1 MNKYQIIW
9 VNGNENGRM
18 VEMASSKAPYDVS
31 LIARE
36 CGYTDKFIVVPN
48 MRLKLINVAIRVF
61 KLVREVRRC
70 GKRCK
75 ILLQYPCFNE
85 RIFQYVKYLMRN
97 RIFVTVVHDMNSIR
111 EKGFLSRSETS
122 SLSLFD
128 ELIVHSPEMETCL
141 RPYIKATAHLHVLG
155 CFPYLTSS
163 TCSTP
168 VLGNEVCFA
177 GNIDKSMFL
186 RYLIPEL
193 GKIRLNLYGHMRCC
207 FPLDEN
213 VKYYGI
219 FQPENISVLRGS
231 WGLIWDG
238 DSIGSCSGTR
248 GEYLRI
254 IAPHKFSLY
263 IAAGIPVIVWDQ
275 SAMAKVVVERRI
287 GLTISS
293 LYDLEQTISRVSEK
307 QYHDMLTA
315 ISELR
320 DEVVSGMSLKRIF
333 SII

>member
-1 MNKYQIIW
+1 MNKYQVIW
-9 VNGNENGRM
+9 VNGNGRM
-18 VEMASSKAPYDVS
+18 IEMASSKAPYDVS

-36 CGYTDKFIVVPN
+36 CGYADKFIVVPN
-48 MRLKLINVAIRVF
+48 VKAKFVNVAIRIF
-61 KLVREVRRC
+61 KLVREVWKC
-70 GKRCK
+70 GKGCK

-85 RIFQYVKYLMRN
+85 RIFQYVKYLMKN
-97 RIFVTVVHDMNSIR
+97 RTFVTVVHDMNSIR
-111 EKGFLSRSETS
+111 EKGSLSRPEIS

-128 ELIVHSPEMETCL
+128 ELIVHSPEMEACL

-163 TCSTP
+163 TYVTP

-177 GNIDKSMFL
+177 GNIDKSVFL
-186 RYLIPEL
+186 RYLIPKL
-193 GKIRLNLYGHMRCC
+193 GKIRLNLYGHMRCSL
-207 FPLDEN
+207 PIDKN

-219 FQPENISVLRGS
+219 FQPENVSVLRGS

-238 DSIGSCSGTR
+238 ESIDTCAGTR

-263 IAAGIPVIVWDQ
+263 IAAGIPVIVWKR
-275 SAMAKVVVERRI
+275 SAMAKIVIERRI
-287 GLTISS
+287 GLAVSS

-315 ISELR
+315 INELR
-320 DEVVSGMSLKRIF
+320 VEVVNGMSLKRIF